1 MLCVETSS
9 LQQKP
14 GNESSQ
20 CNRYHTW
27 ILRDLPTIFDKVVP
41 ENQAGLVNV
50 LPARTILRNFEE
62 KQFLNDDEIKALDEW
77 LDSRSVDW
85 YVTSLYLKS
94 SF

>member
-9 LQQKP
+9 LQQKSGSEP
-14 GNESSQ
+14 PHG
-20 CNRYHTW
+20 NRYHTW

-50 LPARTILRNFEE
+50 LPSRTILRNFEE
-62 KQFLNDDEIKALDEW
+62 KQFLNEDEIKALDEW

-85 YVTSLYLKS
+85 YVATLVLKDS
-94 SF
+94 C